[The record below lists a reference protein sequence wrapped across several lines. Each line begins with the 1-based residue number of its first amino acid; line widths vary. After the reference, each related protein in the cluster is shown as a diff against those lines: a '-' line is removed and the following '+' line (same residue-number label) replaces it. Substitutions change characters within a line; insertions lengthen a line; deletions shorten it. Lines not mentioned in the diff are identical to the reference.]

1 MADNQ
6 YNNPS
11 QANQTEEQPS
21 LQLSDL
27 WELVWNHKWWYVFSV
42 LAALFIAGFYLYKTP
57 KVYSRTEKVIV
68 DEDSQ
73 NAMMRDLTS
82 FSGSYR
88 RYSQGTNVDNE
99 IEAFTSPDLMERV
112 VSRLGLEVQYVDDQ
126 FLRVREMYK
135 NTPVEMHV
143 LENSSSSFSFILSK
157 TGKESF
163 QLKDIRIAG
172 RELEGEKIE
181 GVLGDTLTTSFG
193 KLLFTPTSY
202 IDSWGHNILIS
213 WVNAKA
219 RGKAYCSRLSASL
232 SSKQSSVMVLSFKDV
247 FPGRAESVLST
258 LLDIYNEDWMNL
270 KNTSA
275 RNTSVFINERLNVI
289 EHELGGI
296 EGELKAY
303 KQQHQI
309 TDAESAAQAILQQ
322 SSAYSAQS
330 FETSKR
336 LEIAQYIKNWIND
349 PAHSNDLI
357 PVNMG
362 MQSPNVEAQI
372 ADYNKAYLE
381 RDRLLALS
389 SDSNPLVQDLNV
401 TLEAYKVA
409 INRSIDNLIS
419 TLNLEVNKIKAQ
431 EREILGRLTSTSG
444 EQLEL
449 LGIERQQM
457 VKQQLYIFLLQKR
470 EENELQSLLTVGNTR
485 LIQKPTGG
493 SSPIAP
499 NKMMILL
506 VALILGFGIP
516 FAVFYIMKIMDN
528 SVKGRSDLS
537 RLSVPFLAEIP
548 QLGLEG
554 NYWQKLRANK
564 YDEKH
569 TRILVQSGKRD
580 MINEAFRV
588 LRTNLDLMMHSQE
601 GESKVIMLT
610 SFNPNAGKTFTV
622 LNLAASMALKNS
634 KVILVD
640 LDLRKA
646 TLSKWL
652 RTAWDLIGP
661 EYKRYRQLGIEK
673 VMELKKLESYPHIIT
688 HVGDDGIVLTLEYK
702 GETGTVEYSDKDYM
716 YFGRIGT
723 HLYEGVDLP
732 ELIDSFRGV
741 VDRHYSG
748 ELEIGCAADEEFF

>member
-157 TGKESF
+157 TGKDSF

-372 ADYNKAYLE
+372 ADYNKA
-381 RDRLLALS
+381 
-389 SDSNPLVQDLNV
+389 
-401 TLEAYKVA
+401 
-409 INRSIDNLIS
+409 
-419 TLNLEVNKIKAQ
+419 
-431 EREILGRLTSTSG
+431 
-444 EQLEL
+444 
-449 LGIERQQM
+449 
-457 VKQQLYIFLLQKR
+457 
-470 EENELQSLLTVGNTR
+470 
-485 LIQKPTGG
+485 
-493 SSPIAP
+493 
-499 NKMMILL
+499 
-506 VALILGFGIP
+506 
-516 FAVFYIMKIMDN
+516 
-528 SVKGRSDLS
+528 
-537 RLSVPFLAEIP
+537 
-548 QLGLEG
+548 
-554 NYWQKLRANK
+554 
-564 YDEKH
+564 
-569 TRILVQSGKRD
+569 
-580 MINEAFRV
+580 
-588 LRTNLDLMMHSQE
+588 
-601 GESKVIMLT
+601 
-610 SFNPNAGKTFTV
+610 
-622 LNLAASMALKNS
+622 
-634 KVILVD
+634 
-640 LDLRKA
+640 
-646 TLSKWL
+646 
-652 RTAWDLIGP
+652 
-661 EYKRYRQLGIEK
+661 
-673 VMELKKLESYPHIIT
+673 
-688 HVGDDGIVLTLEYK
+688 
-702 GETGTVEYSDKDYM
+702 
-716 YFGRIGT
+716 
-723 HLYEGVDLP
+723 
-732 ELIDSFRGV
+732 
-741 VDRHYSG
+741 
-748 ELEIGCAADEEFF
+748 